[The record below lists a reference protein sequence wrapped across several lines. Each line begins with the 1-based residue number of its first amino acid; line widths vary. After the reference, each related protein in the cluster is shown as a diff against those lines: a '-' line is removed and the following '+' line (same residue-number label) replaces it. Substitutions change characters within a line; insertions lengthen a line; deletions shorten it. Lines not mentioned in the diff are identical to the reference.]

1 MKEEIE
7 MYAIFIGIIAVI
19 IFAVTRGNI
28 DTNSLL
34 IGMALVGLPLRL
46 LILYK
51 NETFA
56 NRIAW
61 QLNNERAGFEERE
74 RDKADDFMG
83 DKENTYPM
91 ENEDF
96 LIPERFGVWL
106 SKKHD
111 LWFYNSDIGPCYSK
125 DSFNFYGKTW
135 GPPETFNLKRYLSS
149 SRNIVKLN
157 KEGFFKEQI
166 EESKSLIE
174 TFSKS
179 EKEDE

>member
-19 IFAVTRGNI
+19 IFALTRGNI

-135 GPPETFNLKRYLSS
+135 GPPETYNLKRYLSS
-149 SRNIVKLN
+149 SRDIVKLN

-166 EESKSLIE
+166 EESKSV
-174 TFSKS
+174 SKY
-179 EKEDE
+179 

>member
-19 IFAVTRGNI
+19 IFALTRGNI

-61 QLNNERAGFEERE
+61 ELNNSRARFEESE

-83 DKENTYPM
+83 TKENTYPM
-91 ENEDF
+91 ENENF

-106 SKKHD
+106 SKEHD
-111 LWFYNSDIGPCYSK
+111 LWFYNSDFGPCYSK
-125 DSFNFYGKTW
+125 DSFNFYGKAS
-135 GPPETFNLKRYLSS
+135 GPPETYNLKRYLSS
-149 SRNIVKLN
+149 GRFIVKLN
-157 KEGFFKEQI
+157 KEGYFKEEI
-166 EESKSLIE
+166 EKSKSLME
-174 TFSKS
+174 TFSQP